1 MSLGC
6 VGLALLFAGPAAAYQ
21 PACDGRLPLLR
32 RAPLVA
38 SSSAVAAP
46 QSRASDRQLYL
57 LFGSRFVQSIM
68 RLAMGPLVV
77 YVCGDMAC
85 DASSRGQLLSSYS
98 LGYLS
103 SQIAGGALADR
114 IGPRLVILC
123 ASALGGACT
132 LASASARSV
141 RALCLAQVL
150 LGVSQGPLYPTSIAY
165 LGAVG
170 ARCKHRRGAQVRVSH
185 GGGPTRT
192 HTRAH
197 CRRGCRTR
205 RARDTLTPWTLSGL
219 GPLRLWA
226 SSPLS
231 PGRCL
236 SPPFW
241 LSCPQ
246 HAVAL
251 ALFSTARRG
260 CLSSHTLTQS
270 LKLARPGAASEQ
282 ARARVHRPR
291 PRHHPRHTTRPPL
304 LWRHRRRGRLART
317 HTPHPAT
324 TATLASAAV
333 AAATQP
339 AATLAAAALTAAR
352 LATALAAA
360 ALALAAASQPAT
372 AVA

>member
-1 MSLGC
+1 MRQKLRC
-6 VGLALLFAGPAAAYQ
+6 VLGLALLFAGPAAAYQ
-21 PACDGRLPLLR
+21 PAYDGRLPLLR

-205 RARDTLTPWTLSGL
+205 RARDTLTPWTLSG
-219 GPLRLWA
+219 
-226 SSPLS
+226 
-231 PGRCL
+231 
-236 SPPFW
+236 
-241 LSCPQ
+241 
-246 HAVAL
+246 
-251 ALFSTARRG
+251 
-260 CLSSHTLTQS
+260 
-270 LKLARPGAASEQ
+270 
-282 ARARVHRPR
+282 PR
-291 PRHHPRHTTRPPL
+291 P
-304 LWRHRRRGRLART
+304 
-317 HTPHPAT
+317 
-324 TATLASAAV
+324 S
-333 AAATQP
+333 
-339 AATLAAAALTAAR
+339 
-352 LATALAAA
+352 
-360 ALALAAASQPAT
+360 
-372 AVA
+372 